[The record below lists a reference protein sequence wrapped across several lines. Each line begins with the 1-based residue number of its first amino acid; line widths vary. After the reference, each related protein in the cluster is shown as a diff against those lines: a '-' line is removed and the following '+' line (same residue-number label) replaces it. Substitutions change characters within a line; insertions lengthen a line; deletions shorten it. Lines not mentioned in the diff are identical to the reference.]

1 MGREI
6 VAEVLQDRCLHAK
19 DVADVIVSQRQR
31 AVRHQRLGRD
41 GGHVGRGRK
50 GQQMSGGIQHRCLG
64 DVDLDP
70 AGCPIVQAD
79 RALNLNRIVD
89 LRTMTVQG
97 GGRRHAL
104 HVASAVANNDER
116 SSGERSETDDPTADH
131 DWGAGNV
138 LAGQRRKFFGWR
150 SQQSVLS

>member
-1 MGREI
+1 
-6 VAEVLQDRCLHAK
+6 
-19 DVADVIVSQRQR
+19 
-31 AVRHQRLGRD
+31 
-41 GGHVGRGRK
+41 
-50 GQQMSGGIQHRCLG
+50 MSGGIQDRCLG

-116 SSGERSETDDPTADH
+116 SSGERPETDDPAADH
-131 DWGAGNV
+131 DWGAGNGWQVSDESSSDGGHSNQSSPDCWNGELTSAAAVPSSFRPGEGGAHFVRCRRTDV
-138 LAGQRRKFFGWR
+138 LPY
-150 SQQSVLS
+150 